1 MADGN
6 DHADAAT
13 LEAVP
18 DQKSANIAVYAK
30 TYAQC
35 LREAKVIAKEAG
47 TGDPVEIATAIFR
60 QFNHDQIELVKQNQ
74 LIGYIGEMMRKKGL

>member
-1 MADGN
+1 M
-6 DHADAAT
+6 
-13 LEAVP
+13 
-18 DQKSANIAVYAK
+18 
-30 TYAQC
+30 
-35 LREAKVIAKEAG
+35 IAKEAG